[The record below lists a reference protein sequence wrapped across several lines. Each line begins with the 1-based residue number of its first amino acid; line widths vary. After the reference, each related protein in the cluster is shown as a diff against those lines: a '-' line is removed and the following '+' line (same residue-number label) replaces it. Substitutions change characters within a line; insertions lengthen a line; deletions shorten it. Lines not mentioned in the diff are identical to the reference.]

1 MHAEPF
7 RGRAMTAASL
17 TAMDTAALKTA
28 TRALVLSLGGIEAA
42 ALVCRYQK
50 SAIAEGYDPHR
61 PDRTLPV
68 DVVADLERCAPEP
81 FVTAVLARLA
91 GYVLTPIAASAMPE
105 TQAVADVGST
115 SSAAFAEF
123 ALGMADGRLSAAER
137 AALADRLLQV
147 NAAAARAVA
156 ALLADRGDAA

>member
-7 RGRAMTAASL
+7 QARAMTAPAL
-17 TAMDTAALKTA
+17 TAMDIAAIKTA
-28 TRALVLSLGGIEAA
+28 TRALVRSVGGIEAA
-42 ALVCRYQK
+42 AMVCRYGK

-68 DVVADLERCAPEP
+68 DVLADLERCAAEP

-123 ALGMADGRLSAAER
+123 AAGMADGRLSGAER
-137 AALADRLLQV
+137 AALADRLVAV
-147 NAAAARAVA
+147 NEASARAVA
-156 ALLADRGDAA
+156 ALLAHREDPA